1 MLTYFLWK
9 SFECDDLPEC
19 LICTILSIF
28 TTLLDII
35 MSPIELIAFMIWKI
49 GLERNANNE
58 NNIRRRR

>member
-1 MLTYFLWK
+1 MFTYFLWK
-9 SFECDDLPEC
+9 SFECDDLSEC